1 MLDLFGDQLEK
12 TDFHTN
18 PDAVRDHINQWVS
31 NMTKGHIRD
40 LLPVNSIGVDTD
52 LVLANAVYFK
62 GLWESRFNPTN
73 SKKDIFYISNS
84 QHSMT
89 TFMKQSGH
97 FNHRKLHILHL
108 WKTKIYL
115 QKSVVGKNSIIQI
128 FNQNRI
134 SMLIYS
140 TVIFYI
146 CF

>member
-12 TDFHTN
+12 IDFRIDPN
-18 PDAVRDHINQWVS
+18 AVRDHINQWVS

-40 LLPVNSIGVDTD
+40 LLPVDSIGADTD

-97 FNHRKLHILHL
+97 FNHRKLHILNL
-108 WKTKIYL
+108 
-115 QKSVVGKNSIIQI
+115 
-128 FNQNRI
+128 
-134 SMLIYS
+134 
-140 TVIFYI
+140 
-146 CF
+146 